1 MSIDS
6 IADTFEA
13 LVCRRDEAGVRSRIE
28 ALTLDR
34 LSAGEVVLRTRYAG
48 VNFKDC
54 LAVTGRAKIIAEFPR
69 IAGIEAVGE
78 VLSSSDPRFA
88 PGDAVLVHGFQTG
101 IAYDGGFSARMRV
114 PAAHL
119 QKLPVGLAPFDAAA
133 IGVPGFTVAMALER
147 FEANGLRRDG
157 GPVAVSGATGA
168 VGMLAISILAR
179 AGYQVA
185 AITRRPAQ
193 ADTLRKLGATEIID
207 AEATRSTRPLES
219 GRYAAAI
226 DNVGG
231 ATLSWLLR
239 SLREG
244 GQLASVGNASGNAYE
259 GSVLPFIM
267 RQVQMFGVVANAAW
281 PQRLRLW
288 ERLAGDW
295 RPDLALL
302 APQIHR
308 IGLAGLPAHAG
319 RQTDGAALGR
329 TLVDF
334 GEPA

>member
-1 MSIDS
+1 MPSHS
-6 IADTFEA
+6 IADAFDA
-13 LVCRRDEAGVRSRIE
+13 LVCRKDEAGVQSRIE
-28 ALTLDR
+28 TLALER

-54 LAVTGRAKIIAEFPR
+54 LAVTGRARIITEFPR

-101 IAYDGGFSARMRV
+101 IAYDGGFSACMRV

-119 QKLPVGLAPFDAAA
+119 QKLPVGLSPFDAAA

-147 FEANGLRRDG
+147 FESNGLRPGG

-168 VGMLAISILAR
+168 VGMLAISMLAR

-193 ADTLRKLGATEIID
+193 AGTLRKLGAAEIID

-219 GRYAAAI
+219 GRFAAAI

-239 SLREG
+239 SLRDS
-244 GQLASVGNASGNAYE
+244 GQLASVGNAAGNAYE

-267 RQVQMFGVVANAAW
+267 RQVQMFGIVANAAW

-302 APQIHR
+302 APQIHC
-308 IGLAGLPAHAG
+308 ISLADLPAHAE
-319 RQTDGAALGR
+319 RQAGGGALGR

-334 GEPA
+334 GDPS

>member
-1 MSIDS
+1 MSSRCMSESFD
-6 IADTFEA
+6 A
-13 LVCRRDEAGVRSRIE
+13 LVCRKNEAGVQSRIE
-28 ALTLDR
+28 TLTLEN
-34 LSAGEVVLRTRYAG
+34 LSAGEVVVRTRYAG

-78 VLSSSDPRFA
+78 VLSSADPRFA

-119 QKLPVGLAPFDAAA
+119 QKLPAGLSPRDVAA

-147 FEANGLRRDG
+147 FEANGLRRDS
-157 GPVAVSGATGA
+157 GPIAISGATGA
-168 VGMLAISILAR
+168 VGMLAISMLAR

-193 ADTLRKLGATEIID
+193 AEALRRLGATEIVD

-231 ATLSWLLR
+231 AALSWLLR
-239 SLREG
+239 SLRDS
-244 GQLASVGNASGNAYE
+244 GQLASVGNAAGNTYE

-267 RQVQMFGVVANAAW
+267 RQVQMFGIVANAPW

-288 ERLAGDW
+288 DKLAGDW
-295 RPDLALL
+295 RPDLSQL
-302 APQIHR
+302 PIHC
-308 IGLAGLPAHAG
+308 IGLADLPAHAE
-319 RQTDGAALGR
+319 RQASGAALGR

-334 GEPA
+334 GDPA

>member
-1 MSIDS
+1 MSSQFIS
-6 IADTFEA
+6 DTFDA
-13 LVCRRDEAGVRSRIE
+13 LVCRKSEAGVQSRIE
-28 ALTLDR
+28 TLTLEH
-34 LSAGEVVLRTRYAG
+34 LSVGEVVMRTRYAG

-78 VLSSSDPRFA
+78 VLSSSDARFV
-88 PGDAVLVHGFQTG
+88 PGDAVLVHGCQTG
-101 IAYDGGFSARMRV
+101 IAYDGGFCARMRV

-119 QKLPVGLAPFDAAA
+119 QKLPMGLSPLEVAA

-147 FEANGLRRDG
+147 FEANGLRRDSG
-157 GPVAVSGATGA
+157 SIAVSGATGA

-193 ADTLRKLGATEIID
+193 ADTLRELGATEIID
-207 AEATRSTRPLES
+207 AEATRSAKPLEA
-219 GRYAAAI
+219 GRFAAAI

-239 SLREG
+239 SLHDS
-244 GQLASVGNASGNAYE
+244 GQLASVGNAAGNTYE
-259 GSVLPFIM
+259 GSVLPFIL
-267 RQVQMFGVVANAAW
+267 RQVQVFGIVANAPW

-288 ERLAGDW
+288 DRLAGDW
-295 RPDLALL
+295 RPDLGLL
-302 APQIHR
+302 RIHR
-308 IGLAGLPAHAG
+308 IGLADLPAHAE
-319 RQTDGAALGR
+319 RQASGAALGR

-334 GEPA
+334 GDPS

>member
-1 MSIDS
+1 MSSHS
-6 IADTFEA
+6 IAEPFDA
-13 LVCRRDEAGVRSRIE
+13 LVCRKSEAGVQSRIE
-28 ALTLDR
+28 TLMLEH

-54 LAVTGRAKIIAEFPR
+54 LAVTGRAKIIAGFPR

-78 VLSSSDPRFA
+78 VLSSADPRFA

-119 QKLPVGLAPFDAAA
+119 QKLPAGLSPLEVAA

-147 FEANGLRRDG
+147 FAANGLRRDG
-157 GPVAVSGATGA
+157 GPIAISGATGA
-168 VGMLAISILAR
+168 VGMLAISMLAR

-193 ADTLRKLGATEIID
+193 ADLLIKLGATEIID
-207 AEATRSTRPLES
+207 AEATRSTKPLEP
-219 GRYAAAI
+219 GRFAAAI

-239 SLREG
+239 SLRDS
-244 GQLASVGNASGNAYE
+244 GQLASVGNAAGNAYE

-267 RQVQMFGVVANAAW
+267 RQVQMFGIVANAPW

-288 ERLAGDW
+288 DRLAGDW
-295 RPDLALL
+295 RPDLGLL
-302 APQIHR
+302 QIHR
-308 IGLAGLPAHAG
+308 IGLADLPAHAE
-319 RQTDGAALGR
+319 RQASGAALGR

-334 GEPA
+334 GELS